1 MKEEIRRELERF
13 GLGPSLLRTAL
24 CQFPKKMWCYQPRA
38 DRWSIHDHVIHLAE
52 AEAITYLNCRRCIA
66 EPGTSVIDFGGQH
79 AAWSFLCFN
88 QNTREAFKIISN
100 LRKSTYKLL
109 VAVPDRLW
117 ENIVL
122 HPREGS
128 ITLERWMI
136 IQVRYIPRH
145 IEQMWN
151 NYNSWVKS
159 NSVRNPGFPAPETS
173 EDFSNSAELV

>member
-1 MKEEIRRELERF
+1 L
-13 GLGPSLLRTAL
+13 
-24 CQFPKKMWCYQPRA
+24 
-38 DRWSIHDHVIHLAE
+38 
-52 AEAITYLNCRRCIA
+52 
-66 EPGTSVIDFGGQH
+66 
-79 AAWSFLCFN
+79 
-88 QNTREAFKIISN
+88 TRSN

-109 VAVPDRLW
+109 VALPDRLW

-136 IQVRYIPRH
+136 IQERYIPRH

-159 NSVRNPGFPAPETS
+159 NSVRKPEFPAPETS
-173 EDFSNSAELV
+173 EDFSNSAELA